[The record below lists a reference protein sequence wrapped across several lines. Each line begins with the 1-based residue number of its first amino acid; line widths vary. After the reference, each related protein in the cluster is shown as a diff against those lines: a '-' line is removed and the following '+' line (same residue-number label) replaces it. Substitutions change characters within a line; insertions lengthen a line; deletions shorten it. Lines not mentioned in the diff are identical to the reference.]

1 MALKLHIGIPE
12 SCSEG
17 PAATIALP
25 HQTHDDHGG
34 DEDGWDDHLGGNEDG
49 DLDDNCSLTRFM
61 MVMVMRLSIILVRAI
76 MSVRPKVCDD
86 LDVSVDE
93 WQP

>member
-25 HQTHDDHGG
+25 HQTDDDHGG
-34 DEDGWDDHLGGNEDG
+34 DEELRMVGMMIMEAMRMV
-49 DLDDNCSLTRFM
+49 TR
-61 MVMVMRLSIILVRAI
+61 VRKSKNFPDSKI
-76 MSVRPKVCDD
+76 CVEKTFQIKRVNRVNFWIRDKCP
-86 LDVSVDE
+86 
-93 WQP
+93 

>member
-34 DEDGWDDHLGGNEDG
+34 EDEGYLGQDNNEY
-49 DLDDNCSLTRFM
+49 
-61 MVMVMRLSIILVRAI
+61 
-76 MSVRPKVCDD
+76 
-86 LDVSVDE
+86 
-93 WQP
+93 

>member
-34 DEDGWDDHLGGNEDG
+34 EDEKEKVQHC
-49 DLDDNCSLTRFM
+49 DNC
-61 MVMVMRLSIILVRAI
+61 
-76 MSVRPKVCDD
+76 
-86 LDVSVDE
+86 
-93 WQP
+93 

>member
-34 DEDGWDDHLGGNEDG
+34 DEDGWDDYHGGNEGG
-49 DLDDNCSLTRFM
+49 DRDDNCSLTRFM
-61 MVMVMRLSIILVRAI
+61 MVVVIRLSIILVRAI
-76 MSVRPKVCDD
+76 MSVRP
-86 LDVSVDE
+86 
-93 WQP
+93 

>member
-25 HQTHDDHGG
+25 HQTHDDH
-34 DEDGWDDHLGGNEDG
+34 DHHWSSSSSSSSLLMITIALPHKTHDDHGGEDEGYLGQDNNE
-49 DLDDNCSLTRFM
+49 C
-61 MVMVMRLSIILVRAI
+61 
-76 MSVRPKVCDD
+76 
-86 LDVSVDE
+86 
-93 WQP
+93 

>member
-34 DEDGWDDHLGGNEDG
+34 DEDGWGDHHGGNEDG
-49 DLDDNCSLTRFM
+49 DLDDHRSPSLD
-61 MVMVMRLSIILVRAI
+61 S
-76 MSVRPKVCDD
+76 
-86 LDVSVDE
+86 
-93 WQP
+93 